1 MLPRAIKNLSLR
13 RMKWRQPVGKLVGWN
28 KRYEDKT
35 ISVGRN
41 KRYEDKTISDGRNK
55 RYEDKTISV
64 GDDLLLR
71 RLEATL
77 TRHVRNQ
84 NLIDRMKV

>member
-1 MLPRAIKNLSLR
+1 MLPRTLKNLSLR
-13 RMKWRQPVGKLVGWN
+13 RIKWRQPVGKLVGWN
-28 KRYEDKT
+28 VRHET
-35 ISVGRN
+35 ETV
-41 KRYEDKTISDGRNK
+41 
-55 RYEDKTISV
+55 SV

-84 NLIDRMKV
+84 NLIDRMKPCP

>member
-1 MLPRAIKNLSLR
+1 MTPPRALKNLSLR
-13 RMKWRQPVGKLVGWN
+13 RIKWRQPVGKLVGWN
-28 KRYEDKT
+28 VRHET
-35 ISVGRN
+35 ETV
-41 KRYEDKTISDGRNK
+41 
-55 RYEDKTISV
+55 SV

-84 NLIDRMKV
+84 NLIDRMKPCP

>member
-1 MLPRAIKNLSLR
+1 MTPPRALKNLSLR
-13 RMKWRQPVGKLVGWN
+13 RIKWRQPVGKLVAWN
-28 KRYEDKT
+28 KRYEDET
-35 ISVGRN
+35 ISA
-41 KRYEDKTISDGRNK
+41 
-55 RYEDKTISV
+55 

-84 NLIDRMKV
+84 NLIDRMKPCP

>member
-13 RMKWRQPVGKLVGWN
+13 RMKWRQPVGKLVGW
-28 KRYEDKT
+28 
-35 ISVGRN
+35 
-41 KRYEDKTISDGRNK
+41 NK

>member
-1 MLPRAIKNLSLR
+1 MLPRTLKNLSLR
-13 RMKWRQPVGKLVGWN
+13 RIKWRQPVGKLVGWN
-28 KRYEDKT
+28 VRHET
-35 ISVGRN
+35 ETV
-41 KRYEDKTISDGRNK
+41 
-55 RYEDKTISV
+55 SV

-84 NLIDRMKV
+84 NLIDRMKHGMPDCG

>member
-1 MLPRAIKNLSLR
+1 MLSRALKNLSLR
-13 RMKWRQPVGKLVGWN
+13 RMKWRQPVGKLVGW
-28 KRYEDKT
+28 
-35 ISVGRN
+35 N

>member
-13 RMKWRQPVGKLVGWN
+13 HMKWRQPVGKLVGWN

-41 KRYEDKTISDGRNK
+41 KRYED
-55 RYEDKTISV
+55 ETISV

>member
-1 MLPRAIKNLSLR
+1 MLSRALKNLSLR
-13 RMKWRQPVGKLVGWN
+13 RMKWRQPVGKLVGW
-28 KRYEDKT
+28 
-35 ISVGRN
+35 
-41 KRYEDKTISDGRNK
+41 NK